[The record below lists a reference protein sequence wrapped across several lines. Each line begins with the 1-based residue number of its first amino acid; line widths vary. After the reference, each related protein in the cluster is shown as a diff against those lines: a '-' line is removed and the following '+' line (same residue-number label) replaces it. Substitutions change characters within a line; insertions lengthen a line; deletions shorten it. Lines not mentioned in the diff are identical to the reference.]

1 MLDIGWTE
9 ILIILVLGLL
19 VVGPKELPKLVRTIG
34 KWRGKMSAYARD
46 FQRSIEDAADVTE
59 VDAIKKEI
67 AEANRELNDAH
78 RDIQEQAAGI
88 NEDMQRSTKDSTFV
102 GLNSDA
108 SVAKPG
114 TPEADESENIGTG
127 GAGAAARNQGADKP
141 SAKSPSVKSGESREN
156 SANV

>member
-1 MLDIGWTE
+1 MI
-9 ILIILVLGLL
+9 
-19 VVGPKELPKLVRTIG
+19 KEL
-34 KWRGKMSAYARD
+34 
-46 FQRSIEDAADVTE
+46 
-59 VDAIKKEI
+59 